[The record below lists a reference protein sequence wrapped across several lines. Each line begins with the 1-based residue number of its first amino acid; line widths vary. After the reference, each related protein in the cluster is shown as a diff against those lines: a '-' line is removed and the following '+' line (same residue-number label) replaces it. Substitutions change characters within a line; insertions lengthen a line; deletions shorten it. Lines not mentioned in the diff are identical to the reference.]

1 MIRKFVVIILGLLG
15 IADLSAMIKVSGV
28 FADNMVIQRDA
39 PVKVWGW
46 GDKGELV
53 TVIFNGQ
60 NLRTRTN
67 NDGYW
72 ELQLKE
78 MPFGGPY
85 EMTVS
90 GKSNEIKI
98 KNILIGDVWVC
109 SGQSNME
116 FQVKLSANAPKEIEA
131 ANYPMIRSL
140 NVSRTVNASPQED
153 MAGEW
158 EICSPSTVGNF
169 TIMRVNFTDD

>member
-60 NLRTRTN
+60 NQRTRTN

-85 EMTVS
+85 EMIVS

-140 NVSRTVNASPQED
+140 NVSRTVNASLKKIWQVSGKSVLLLLL
-153 MAGEW
+153 A
-158 EICSPSTVGNF
+158 IL
-169 TIMRVNFTDD
+169 RL

>member
-1 MIRKFVVIILGLLG
+1 MIRKFIVIILGLLG
-15 IADLSAMIKVSGV
+15 ITDLSAMIKVSGV

-46 GDKGELV
+46 GDKGETV

-60 NLRTRTN
+60 NQRTRTN

-78 MPFGGPY
+78 MSFGGPY

-131 ANYPMIRSL
+131 KSICI
-140 NVSRTVNASPQED
+140 NADIGSVLKQ
-153 MAGEW
+153 
-158 EICSPSTVGNF
+158 I
-169 TIMRVNFTDD
+169 

>member
-60 NLRTRTN
+60 NQRTRTN

-78 MPFGGPY
+78 MPFGGHY
-85 EMTVS
+85 
-90 GKSNEIKI
+90 
-98 KNILIGDVWVC
+98 
-109 SGQSNME
+109 
-116 FQVKLSANAPKEIEA
+116 
-131 ANYPMIRSL
+131 
-140 NVSRTVNASPQED
+140 
-153 MAGEW
+153 
-158 EICSPSTVGNF
+158 
-169 TIMRVNFTDD
+169 